1 MIVFDL
7 LAAGGG
13 NIASDLLERT
23 SSTLRVQE
31 IVRLSLAPAFLLAG
45 IGAIMNVMMT
55 RLIWVAER
63 IERLEAR
70 MRGKE
75 NPTAEH
81 ELKWLRHRR
90 QLAQRAVMFSTS
102 AALTISVVIALLF
115 ISAFIKPQI
124 GTLTA
129 VAWILTMAL
138 LFTGLVSFARETMVA
153 ARFQRAT
160 EPETQETPD
169 LDPKG

>member
-7 LAAGGG
+7 LAASGG

-129 VAWILTMAL
+129 AAWILTMVL
-138 LFTGLVSFARETMVA
+138 LFTGLVNFARETMVA
-153 ARFQRAT
+153 AKGHRVVRSQPEQEQD
-160 EPETQETPD
+160 EPQ
-169 LDPKG
+169 K

>member
-102 AALTISVVIALLF
+102 AALTISVVVALLF

-129 VAWILTMAL
+129 AAWILTMAL
-138 LFTGLVSFARETMVA
+138 LFTGLVNFARETMVA
-153 ARFQRAT
+153 AKGHRVARSQPEQEQD
-160 EPETQETPD
+160 EPDT
-169 LDPKG
+169 

>member
-1 MIVFDL
+1 MIIFDL

-31 IVRLSLAPAFLLAG
+31 ILRLSLAPAFLLAG

-102 AALTISVVIALLF
+102 AALTISVVVALLF

-129 VAWILTMAL
+129 AAWILTMAL
-138 LFTGLVSFARETMVA
+138 LFTGLVNFARETMVA
-153 ARFQRAT
+153 AKGHRVARSQPEQEQD
-160 EPETQETPD
+160 EPDT
-169 LDPKG
+169 

>member
-1 MIVFDL
+1 MIIFDL

-102 AALTISVVIALLF
+102 AALTISVVVALLF

-129 VAWILTMAL
+129 AAWILTMAL
-138 LFTGLVSFARETMVA
+138 LFTGLVNFARETMVA
-153 ARFQRAT
+153 AKGHRVARSQPEQEQD
-160 EPETQETPD
+160 EPDT
-169 LDPKG
+169 

>member
-7 LAAGGG
+7 LASGGG

-124 GTLTA
+124 GILA
-129 VAWILTMAL
+129 ALAWILTMAL
-138 LFTGLVSFARETMVA
+138 LFTGLVNFARETMVA
-153 ARFQRAT
+153 AKGHRVARSQPGQEQD
-160 EPETQETPD
+160 EPHT
-169 LDPKG
+169 